1 MVSRLQGPAHKL
13 SEYRLTCIWQ
23 GFSRVLSEGDLQ
35 RLDNAVGG
43 RGRPWKQVGGANAVL
58 CNLTLHFWNETKR
71 RDGVL
76 FIKNEVVN
84 IS

>member
-35 RLDNAVGG
+35 RLDNAVVV
-43 RGRPWKQVGGANAVL
+43 VGDPGSKLEGQMQL